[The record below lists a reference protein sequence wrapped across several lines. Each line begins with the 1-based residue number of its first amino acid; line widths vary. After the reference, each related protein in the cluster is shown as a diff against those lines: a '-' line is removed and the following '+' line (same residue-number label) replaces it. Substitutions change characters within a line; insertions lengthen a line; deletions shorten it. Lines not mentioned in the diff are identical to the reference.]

1 MHKYTVIVLYKI
13 TWHLWKVCYNLLVS
27 WTKQTKELNTMMNLN
42 DIKNQLLVEI
52 ENEKGF
58 SFKKLAK
65 IIELNAVLN
74 NLQ

>member
-1 MHKYTVIVLYKI
+1 
-13 TWHLWKVCYNLLVS
+13 
-27 WTKQTKELNTMMNLN
+27 MMNLN

-58 SFKKLAK
+58 SFRKLAK

-74 NLQ
+74 NLQSGWNGNSHSMVS

>member
-1 MHKYTVIVLYKI
+1 
-13 TWHLWKVCYNLLVS
+13 
-27 WTKQTKELNTMMNLN
+27 MMSMN
-42 DIKNQLLVEI
+42 DIKNQLLAEI

>member
-1 MHKYTVIVLYKI
+1 MM
-13 TWHLWKVCYNLLVS
+13 S
-27 WTKQTKELNTMMNLN
+27 LNE
-42 DIKNQLLVEI
+42 IKNQLLEEI
-52 ENEKGF
+52 ANEKGF

>member
-1 MHKYTVIVLYKI
+1 
-13 TWHLWKVCYNLLVS
+13 
-27 WTKQTKELNTMMNLN
+27 MMNLN

-52 ENEKGF
+52 ESEKGF
-58 SFKKLAK
+58 SLRKLAK

>member
-1 MHKYTVIVLYKI
+1 M
-13 TWHLWKVCYNLLVS
+13 CYNLTRKLNK
-27 WTKQTKELNTMMNLN
+27 TNKAKELNTMMNLN

>member
-1 MHKYTVIVLYKI
+1 
-13 TWHLWKVCYNLLVS
+13 
-27 WTKQTKELNTMMNLN
+27 MMNLN
-42 DIKNQLLVEI
+42 EIKNQLLEEI
-52 ENEKGF
+52 ESEKGF